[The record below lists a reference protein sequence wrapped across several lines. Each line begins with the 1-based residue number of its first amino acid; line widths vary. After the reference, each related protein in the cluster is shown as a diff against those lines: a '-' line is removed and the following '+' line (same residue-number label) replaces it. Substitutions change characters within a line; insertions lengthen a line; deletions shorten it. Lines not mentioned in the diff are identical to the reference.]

1 VQSFYSKIDFF
12 SSKDNSELKRFLV
25 SDWKFY
31 RLIIKNTT
39 IFNAGFCHFLKSFLM
54 LSNIGE
60 NLFTLPHNIK
70 NEIVMS
76 VKKQFIKTK
85 PVCKVTFTVEAKEA
99 NNAAVVGD
107 FNNWNPNEGELSKL
121 KNGTFK
127 GVFDV
132 NKDAS
137 YEFKYV
143 IDGAFVNEV
152 EADSYRFNEFAGAE
166 NSVLEV

>member
-1 VQSFYSKIDFF
+1 
-12 SSKDNSELKRFLV
+12 
-25 SDWKFY
+25 
-31 RLIIKNTT
+31 
-39 IFNAGFCHFLKSFLM
+39 
-54 LSNIGE
+54 
-60 NLFTLPHNIK
+60 
-70 NEIVMS
+70 MS

-85 PVCKVTFTVEAKEA
+85 PVVKVTFTVDAKEA
-99 NNAAVVGD
+99 NSAAVVGD
-107 FNNWNPNEGELSKL
+107 FNNWNPGAGELNKL

-143 IDGAFVNEV
+143 IDGTFVNES
-152 EADSYRFNEFAGAE
+152 EADSYKWNEFAGAE